1 MRNNQNNKNNEVGVP
16 SNGMKVEFFRHD
28 LGEEE
33 LESVKKVLQSLFL
46 TTGERVEEFERGL
59 AAYLNV
65 EHAVGL
71 TSCTGALHLALT
83 AAGIKSGDEVITT
96 PLSFVATANA
106 ILMAGAVPR
115 FVDIE
120 PETGNIDADKI
131 EAVIT
136 KKTKAILP
144 VHLYGQMVDLKKILA
159 IAKRH
164 NLKVIEDAAHA
175 LEAERY
181 GIRPGQKTFGACFSF
196 YATKSITSGEGGA
209 FVTQDQAMAK
219 VVRQLRSHGITAEAA
234 QRHRVG
240 LRSYDIDRLGWKY
253 NMDNIQAALLLPQL
267 KRIVPNWKRRST
279 IAEIYRREFDKAGIE
294 MPSVNPGVTHANH
307 LFAILVPKNTRDNL
321 LDYLKSHGVG
331 AAINYPPIHLFSFF
345 RKTFGFKEGDFPI
358 AEDFAAREISL
369 PLYPALTLAEV
380 KYVIKT
386 VKDGLSRYARSGVA
400 RQK

>member
-1 MRNNQNNKNNEVGVP
+1 
-16 SNGMKVEFFRHD
+16 MKVEFFKHN
-28 LGEEE
+28 LGQRE
-33 LESVKKVLQSLFL
+33 LDEVARVLRSLFL
-46 TTGERVEEFERGL
+46 TTGEKVDHFEKGL
-59 AAYLNV
+59 ADFLGV
-65 EHAVGL
+65 RHAVGL
-71 TSCTGALHLALT
+71 TSCTAALHLALKAT
-83 AAGIKSGDEVITT
+83 GVGEGDEVITT

-106 ILMAGAVPR
+106 ILMAGGTPR

-131 EAVIT
+131 EVAVT

-164 NLKVIEDAAHA
+164 DFAVIEDAAHA
-175 LEAERY
+175 LEAERD

-209 FVTQDQAMAK
+209 FVANDQAAAK

-240 LRSYDIDRLGWKY
+240 LRSYDVDRLGWKY

-267 KRIVPNWKRRST
+267 KRIVKNWKRRT
-279 IAEIYRREFDKAGIE
+279 AIAGIYRREFEKSGIA
-294 MPSVNPGVTHANH
+294 MPSINPGVTHANH
-307 LFAILVPKNTRDNL
+307 LFAILVPKNKRDNL
-321 LDYLKSHGVG
+321 LDYLKSRGVG
-331 AAINYPPIHLFSFF
+331 TAINYPPVHLFSFF

-369 PLYPALTLAEV
+369 PLYPALTSAEV

-386 VKDGLSRYARSGVA
+386 VKDGL
-400 RQK
+400 QK

>member
-1 MRNNQNNKNNEVGVP
+1 
-16 SNGMKVEFFRHD
+16 MKVEFFRHD
-28 LGEEE
+28 LGEAE
-33 LESVKKVLQSLFL
+33 LESVEKVLRSLFL

-59 AAYLNV
+59 ADYLNV
-65 EHAVGL
+65 KHAIGL

-83 AAGIKSGDEVITT
+83 VAGIKAGDEVITT
-96 PLSFVATANA
+96 PLSFIATANA
-106 ILMAGAVPR
+106 ILMAGGTPR

-131 EAVIT
+131 EAAIT

-159 IAKRH
+159 ITKRH
-164 NLKVIEDAAHA
+164 NLKIIEDAAHA
-175 LEAERY
+175 LEAERD

-209 FVTQDQAMAK
+209 FVANDQATAK

-267 KRIVPNWKRRST
+267 KRIVKNWERRT
-279 IAEIYRREFDKAGIE
+279 AIAGIYRREFEKAGIA
-294 MPSVNPGVTHANH
+294 MPSINPGVTHANH
-307 LFAILVPKNTRDNL
+307 LFAILVPKNKRDNL

-345 RKTFGFKEGDFPI
+345 RKTFGFGEGDFPI
-358 AEDFAAREISL
+358 AEDFSAREISL

-386 VKDGLSRYARSGVA
+386 VKEGL
-400 RQK
+400 QK